1 MNAPLA
7 AVRRWLE
14 QAAEGWNRFWFRPA
28 RVETLCAIRVLC
40 GWMLFYTHLVWSLGL
55 EDFFGPQAWLS
66 AEALAQ
72 SPESHPLAWS
82 WFWWI
87 DSPGLLWAVHIAA
100 LVVFFLFFLG
110 LWSRVTSVLAFLAT
124 VAYIHRVPAATFGLD
139 QINTILSM
147 YLMLGPC
154 GACYSL
160 DAWLAR
166 RRAARQGKPSSA
178 QEVPPRE
185 SVGANV
191 ALRLIQLHM
200 CVMYFFAGIGKLQGA
215 TWWDG
220 SAMWWAAASYE
231 YQSLDLTWMA
241 NWPVLVALL
250 THLTVWWEVTYPA
263 LVWFRWW
270 RPLVLGMAVAVHLG
284 IAASLGMITFG
295 TAMLFG
301 NLAFVSGGTVAAV
314 VGRLAGLLRR
324 KK

>member
-1 MNAPLA
+1 MNSLA
-7 AVRRWLE
+7 DSLRHTATA
-14 QAAEGWNRFWFRPA
+14 AAEGWNRFWFQPA
-28 RVETLCAIRVLC
+28 RVETLCLIRLLC

-55 EDFFGPQAWLS
+55 EDFFGPRGWLT

-87 DSPGLLWAVHIAA
+87 DSPALLWTVHVAA

-110 LWSRVTSVLAFLAT
+110 LWTPVTSVLAFLAT
-124 VAYIHRVPAATFGLD
+124 VAYVHRVPAATFGLD
-139 QINTILSM
+139 QINTILTM
-147 YLMLGPC
+147 YLMLGPS
-154 GACYSL
+154 GARYSL

-166 RRAARQGKPSSA
+166 RRG
-178 QEVPPRE
+178 EEPPRE
-185 SVGANV
+185 AVRANL

-263 LVWFRWW
+263 LVWLRGW
-270 RPLVLGMAVAVHLG
+270 RVLVLGMAVLVHLG
-284 IAASLGMITFG
+284 IATSLGMITFG

-301 NLAFVSGGTVAAV
+301 NLAFVPGQTTAAV
-314 VGRLAGLLRR
+314 LQRLGKPLAGQR
-324 KK
+324 